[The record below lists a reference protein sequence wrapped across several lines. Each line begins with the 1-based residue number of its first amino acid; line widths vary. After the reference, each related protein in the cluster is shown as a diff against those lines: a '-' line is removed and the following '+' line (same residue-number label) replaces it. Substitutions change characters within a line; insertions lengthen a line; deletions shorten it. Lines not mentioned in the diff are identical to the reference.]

1 MLLVSNV
8 PALVPM
14 DSIGPAMGAVL
25 FVAIMSLVPHPTRR
39 TFNAIFAAGAIGAYI
54 GGSFGVWELLYPV
67 LATPIIYFGLKS
79 YRFIGIAWLMHAA
92 WDLPH
97 HLCGKPIWP
106 YMRTSSFGCMIF
118 DSLIAIW
125 FLAGAPSGFRRRVL
139 GFVGIHGA
147 GKRICER
154 FVSQRVNMLRGG

>member
-14 DSIGPAMGAVL
+14 DSIGPAIGAVL

-54 GGSFGVWELLYPV
+54 GGSFGVWELLFPV
-67 LATPIIYFGLKS
+67 VAMPIIYLGLKS
-79 YRFIGIAWLMHAA
+79 YRFIGITWLMHAA

-97 HLCGKPIWP
+97 HLWGRPIWP
-106 YMRTSSFGCMIF
+106 YMPTSSFGCMIF

-125 FLAGAPSGFRRRVL
+125 FLVGAPSVFRRRVGASL
-139 GFVGIHGA
+139 GSTVPVIGS
-147 GKRICER
+147 ER
-154 FVSQRVNMLRGG
+154 GL